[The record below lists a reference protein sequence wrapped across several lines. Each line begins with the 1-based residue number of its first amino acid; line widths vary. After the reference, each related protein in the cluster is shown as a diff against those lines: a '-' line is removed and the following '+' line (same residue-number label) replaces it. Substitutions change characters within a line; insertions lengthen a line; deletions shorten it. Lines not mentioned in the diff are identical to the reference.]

1 MKKILLFIGL
11 TLTFSADAKQSTQSD
26 EAIKQKIIQQSI

>member
-11 TLTFSADAKQSTQSD
+11 TLNCGVDAKQPAQSD

>member
-11 TLTFSADAKQSTQSD
+11 TLTFAADAKQPAQSD